1 MLRPFLALLLLAPAA
16 SAALPPD
23 HAARMERGLATFRN
37 SVRTILAD
45 HCLKCHGGEKT
56 KGDFDLATR
65 EDLLRGGAEGQAVV
79 PFDPAASR
87 LLRLVRH
94 EEEPHM
100 PGNAPALDAAAVAA
114 LTSWVADGAPYEA
127 PLVAGRKPAR
137 DKSAVTDE
145 DRQWWAF
152 RPLAAAAP
160 PAPGHPVD
168 AFLSAAAAAKGLT
181 LSPSAPPAVLL
192 RRAHLVLTGLPPSP
206 EEIAAF
212 TADPSPAAWE
222 RCVDKLLA
230 SPAYAERWARHW
242 LDVARFAE
250 SSGFEHDYDREG
262 AWHYRDWVIR
272 ALDADLPWTQ
282 FLTWQLAGDEV
293 APDNPQAL
301 MATGFLGAGVFPT
314 QITANEVERT
324 RYDAMDDMLSTTG
337 SAFLGLTIGCARC
350 HDHKFDPI
358 PARDYYRLLSTFTT
372 TTRSVVELETDP
384 DKSEAERAAWEKRL
398 AAIDEATRAREAAL
412 APAFAAWLASGAPD
426 APRPSWRVLAPQSL
440 VSAGGATFT
449 ALPDGSWRAG
459 GANPADDTFTF
470 TTTAVAGPVAALR
483 LEAMADKA
491 FPHGGPGRADNGNF
505 ALARIR
511 LFVRPAAG
519 GDEREVALTAPA
531 ADFQQNAGSLSIA
544 SSLDADP
551 KSGWAVDPQFGRDH
565 AASFRLAEP
574 LAAGGHVLRV
584 VMEFTVNTRHAI
596 GRPRLSVSA
605 VADAP
610 LAADALPAEAA
621 AALARAR
628 DAAARASLTEAERA
642 ALFTWWRGRDAELA
656 KLAEQRRTTETQR
669 PRHTAKV
676 LVCGEGYPPLRMH
689 SQGADFFNETHYLKR
704 GSTDLKDGVAS
715 QGFLQ
720 VLMPAGADPARWQAP
735 PPAGAKFSN
744 RRRALAAWLVDTEQG
759 AGALAARVA
768 VNRVWQ
774 HHFGRGIVASS
785 NDFGRTGSLPSHP
798 ELLDWLA
805 REFIRGG
812 WRLKPLHRLLLT
824 SAAWRQSSTRDAARE
839 TADPDNTTFT
849 RFVPRRLEAE
859 ALRDSLLAVSGVLDP
874 AMFGPGTK
882 DENSRR
888 RSIYFTVKR
897 SQLVGSMVA
906 FDLPEPLVSQGQRP
920 VTTVAP
926 QALVLMNSP
935 QARSWAQAFAER
947 LRREAPESDDAR
959 IVRAHLLALGRP
971 PSPQERTRCA
981 AFLAAAGPDA
991 LADLCQVIL
1000 GLNGTAYID

>member
-16 SAALPPD
+16 PAALPPD
-23 HAARMERGLATFRN
+23 HATRMERGLATFRK
-37 SVRTILAD
+37 SVRAILAD
-45 HCLKCHGGEKT
+45 QCLKCHGGEKT

-100 PGNAPALDAAAVAA
+100 PGNAPALDAEAVAA
-114 LTSWVADGAPYEA
+114 LTSWIADGAPYEA

-137 DKSAVTDE
+137 DKSAVTDD

-152 RPLAAAAP
+152 RPLADVAP

-181 LSPSAPPAVLL
+181 LADPAPPAVLL

-206 EEIAAF
+206 EAVAAF
-212 TADPSPAAWE
+212 TADPSPAAWQ
-222 RCVDKLLA
+222 RAVDSLLA

-272 ALDADLPWTQ
+272 ALHADMPWTQ

-293 APDNPQAL
+293 APDDAQAL

-384 DKSEAERAAWEKRL
+384 DKTAAERAVWEKQL
-398 AAIDEATRAREAAL
+398 ADIDGKLRRRESAL
-412 APAFAAWLASGAPD
+412 APAFAQWLQSGAPD
-426 APRPSWRVLAPQSL
+426 APRPSWQVLAPQSL
-440 VSAGGATFT
+440 VSAGGAAFT

-459 GANPADDTFTF
+459 GANPADDTYTF
-470 TTTAVAGPVAALR
+470 TTRTVDGPVAALR
-483 LEAMADKA
+483 LEALADPSLK
-491 FPHGGPGRADNGNF
+491 HGGPGRADNGNF
-505 ALARIR
+505 ALSRIR
-511 LFVRPAAG
+511 LFARPAAG
-519 GDEREVALTAPA
+519 GDEREITLSNPA
-531 ADFQQNAGSLSIA
+531 SDFQQNAGSLSIA
-544 SSLDADP
+544 ASLDGDP

-565 AASFRLAEP
+565 AAAFGLAEP
-574 LAAGGHVLRV
+574 LPAGGHVLRV
-584 VMEFTVNTRHAI
+584 VMEFMVNTRHAI

-610 LAADALPAEAA
+610 LTEEALPAEAA
-621 AALARAR
+621 AALVRAR
-628 DAAARASLTEAERA
+628 TSRDSLTEAERA
-642 ALFTWWRGRDAELA
+642 ALFTWWKRRDAEFVR
-656 KLAEQRRTTETQR
+656 LAEQRGRTESQR
-669 PRHTAKV
+669 PRQTARV
-676 LVCGEGYPPLRMH
+676 LVCGEGFPPLRMH
-689 SQGADFFNETHYLKR
+689 SQGADFFNETYYLKR
-704 GSTDLKDGVAS
+704 GSTDLKDGVAAP
-715 QGFLQ
+715 GFLQ

-759 AGALAARVA
+759 AGALTARVA

-805 REFIRGG
+805 REFIRNG

-824 SAAWRQSSTRDAARE
+824 SAAWRQISARDAARE
-839 TADPDNTTFT
+839 AADPDNTTFT

-874 AMFGPGTK
+874 AMFGRGTR

-888 RSIYFTVKR
+888 RSIYFTIKR

-935 QARSWAQAFAER
+935 QARTWAQAFAER

-971 PSPQERTRCA
+971 PSLPERERCA
-981 AFLAAAGPDA
+981 AFLAAGGPDA

-1000 GLNGTAYID
+1000 GLNGLAYID